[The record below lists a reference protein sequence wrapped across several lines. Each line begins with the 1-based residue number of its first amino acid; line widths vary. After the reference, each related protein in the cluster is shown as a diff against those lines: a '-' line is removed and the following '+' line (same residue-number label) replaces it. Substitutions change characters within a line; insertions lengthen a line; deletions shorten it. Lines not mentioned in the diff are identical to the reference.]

1 MERILVIGCPGSGKT
16 TLARLL
22 GEKLDLPVIH
32 LDKIFWSPG
41 NWEHLENEA
50 FDKALLAEL
59 EKPRWI
65 IEGNFDRT
73 LPLRMAYCDGVIWL
87 DYNRFTCMLGWLK
100 RMILNWGKV
109 RPDMA
114 PGCVE
119 CWDWEFA
126 QYIWNF
132 RKNKSSKNEA
142 LFATNPG
149 KRLVRLKSRRQM
161 RKFLDSLYG

>member
-1 MERILVIGCPGSGKT
+1 MERILIIGCPGSGKT

-22 GEKLDLPVIH
+22 GEKLDLPVVH
-32 LDKIFWSPG
+32 LDKIYWSPG

-59 EKPRWI
+59 KKPRWI

-100 RMILNWGKV
+100 RIILNWGKV
-109 RPDMA
+109 RSDMA

-119 CWDWEFA
+119 RWDWEFA

-132 RKNKSSKNEA
+132 RKNKGEKNYRLLNEA
-142 LFATNPG
+142 EGIET
-149 KRLVRLKSRRQM
+149 VVLKNRSMMRR
-161 RKFLDSLYG
+161 FLQQIT